1 MLPEATALLNSF
13 ISKTSR
19 SMGLSFFP
27 LLNSRRLCWADFL
40 ISAHQDIL
48 NKIEFFPIKCR
59 IQNASENFHK
69 YQKELEEDK
78 ESWWSSSE
86 YMSTQRTK
94 VHLKNFHVIY
104 PLSLFFAASI

>member
-1 MLPEATALLNSF
+1 MVST
-13 ISKTSR
+13 T
-19 SMGLSFFP
+19 P
-27 LLNSRRLCWADFL
+27 LKFGY
-40 ISAHQDIL
+40 QDIL

-69 YQKELEEDK
+69 YQEDLEADK

-94 VHLKNFHVIY
+94 VLYVAFFLFDY
-104 PLSLFFAASI
+104 LSSCRDSNLLFNAARNDYEPALITDYLLLDTHSQKYFQSS